1 MNLESHIQQ
10 WVSLDNQLKL
20 LNEKT
25 RELREKRNNLEEQ
38 ITRHAANANSAIK
51 ISDGRLKLVDT
62 RVPEPLTFKYL
73 EKTLGE
79 IIKNESHVKTIVEH
93 IKKRRSV
100 KVIHEIKRY
109 YDN

>member
-1 MNLESHIQQ
+1 MNFESHIQQ

-25 RELREKRNNLEEQ
+25 RELREKRNHLEEQ
-38 ITRHAANANSAIK
+38 ITRHAANTTSAIK

-79 IIKNESHVKTIVEH
+79 IIKNEAQVKTIVEH

-100 KVIHEIKRY
+100 KVIPEIKRY